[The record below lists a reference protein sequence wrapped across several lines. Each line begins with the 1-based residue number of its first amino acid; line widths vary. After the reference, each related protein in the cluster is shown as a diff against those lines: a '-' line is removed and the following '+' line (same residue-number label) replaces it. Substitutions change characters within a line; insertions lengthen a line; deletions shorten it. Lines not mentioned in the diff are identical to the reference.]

1 MRSEPDL
8 RLKLRRS
15 AFAVC
20 FAVLAGA
27 LVGYVVWLGLRAAD
41 FPLWIAIS
49 SAVVIALLMFSWLF
63 RSRQTLQI
71 EPIFRAT
78 GGCWLGSSAELV
90 QANSGELPALT
101 AYQNYFGLRYF
112 ENGSGQTLLLW
123 PDQLDN
129 ESARKLRLWVKAQ
142 IRGK

>member
-8 RLKLRRS
+8 RLNLRRS
-15 AFAVC
+15 TLAVC

-27 LVGYVVWLGLRAAD
+27 LVSYVVWLGLRAAD
-41 FPLWIAIS
+41 FPIWIAVS
-49 SAVVIALLMFSWLF
+49 AAVVVTFLVFYWQF
-63 RSRQTLQI
+63 RSRQTLLI

-90 QANSGELPALT
+90 QVNTGELPALT

-112 ENGSGQTLLLW
+112 ENGSGQALLLW
-123 PDQLDN
+123 PDQLDS

>member
-8 RLKLRRS
+8 RLNLQRS
-15 AFAVC
+15 ALAVY
-20 FAVLAGA
+20 FAVLAG
-27 LVGYVVWLGLRAAD
+27 LLLGYVGWLCLRVAV

-49 SAVVIALLMFSWLF
+49 GAVLIALLAFYWLF

-78 GGCWLGSSAELV
+78 GGCWLGAREMLIHAQTAELP
-90 QANSGELPALT
+90 ELT

-112 ENGSGQTLLLW
+112 ENGLGQTLLLW
-123 PDQLDN
+123 PDQLDG
-129 ESARKLRLWVKAQ
+129 ESARKLRLWVKGNV
-142 IRGK
+142 RGK